1 MRFQL
6 RGDRGALMLLML
18 SMKKRMRLFANV
30 PGFPGKNHRT
40 ARITILLL
48 AGLAI
53 PAFADPPYE
62 PYSPQSPQIL
72 EFEKG
77 RPTTIK
83 AIQVG
88 TDTLTGQRALYI
100 DYLPSSP
107 SKNMWKQIT
116 EMYDVAQHFHPLA
129 STEKVNRI
137 WVRPMLNS
145 DEIFSSKN
153 TAYPYIV
160 KDGVA
165 SSDWKIEFQPW
176 FRSDKTKD

>member
-6 RGDRGALMLLML
+6 RGDRRALMLMD
-18 SMKKRMRLFANV
+18 MKDRMKSLFANV
-30 PGFPGKNHRT
+30 PGFPGQNHRT
-40 ARITILLL
+40 ARIAILLL

-77 RPTTIK
+77 RPITIK

-88 TDTLTGQRALYI
+88 TDTTTGERALYI

-129 STEKVNRI
+129 STEKVSRI
-137 WVRPMLNS
+137 WIRPMLNS
-145 DEIFSSKN
+145 GELFSSEN
-153 TAYPYIV
+153 TAYPYTV
-160 KDGVA
+160 KDGLA

-176 FRSDKTKD
+176 FRLDKTND